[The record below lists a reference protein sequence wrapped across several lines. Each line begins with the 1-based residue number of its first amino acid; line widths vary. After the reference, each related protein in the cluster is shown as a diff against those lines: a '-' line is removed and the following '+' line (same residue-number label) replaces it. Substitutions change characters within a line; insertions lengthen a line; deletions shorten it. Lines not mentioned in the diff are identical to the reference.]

1 MHNRAATVKLSALR
15 ASASGGDCNALH
27 ASVPR
32 FSLSDPVEEDPIKV
46 AIVGG
51 TGTISS
57 AIVARLLALQ
67 SHAGT
72 TCYDIVC
79 INRGI
84 TNAPPYPTG
93 VRHLLLDRHDR
104 DSFERCGPA
113 RAISVTLAAVSLS
126 THGCYSRGTLSRNE
140 TWRGIQMAQPSH

>member
-1 MHNRAATVKLSALR
+1 VWRVTYNRAASVKLSVLR
-15 ASASGGDCNALH
+15 ALASGGDGSTLR

-32 FSLSDPVEEDPIKV
+32 FSLTDPVEEDPIKV

-67 SHAGT
+67 SQAGA

-84 TNAPPYPTG
+84 TSASPYPKG
-93 VRHLLLDRHDR
+93 VRHLLLDRHER
-104 DSFERCGPA
+104 DSFEKYVHPSELRNA
-113 RAISVTLAAVSLS
+113 SSLLCIGS
-126 THGCYSRGTLSRNE
+126 NV
-140 TWRGIQMAQPSH
+140 